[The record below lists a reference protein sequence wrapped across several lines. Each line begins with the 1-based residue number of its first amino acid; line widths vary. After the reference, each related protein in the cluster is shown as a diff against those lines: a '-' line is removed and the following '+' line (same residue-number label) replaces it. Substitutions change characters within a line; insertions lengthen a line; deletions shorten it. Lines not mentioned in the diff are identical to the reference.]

1 MAGNDY
7 SFLGL
12 TLQFNICFELSAV
25 VFLGVMLAFLWMQYS
40 NTNESTK
47 QFKVL
52 VACVILANLL
62 DIISAITIS
71 YSKNVPIW
79 LNRAINVCYFYSDVL
94 LLLQYMR
101 YIRTFIYKGMGKINL
116 IVNKVLFFAY
126 TLLLMINLF
135 VGIVF
140 DFDND
145 GKYVHG
151 PLYYSVYAL
160 SFYFIINSL
169 YLGFKNKRNITS
181 RQFVSII
188 FFTFVEIIGSAI
200 QILILPTVLINI
212 FAGSV
217 AMIVIMLGLET
228 PDFRRLEIAME
239 QLRASSEMLA
249 KSKAEAEQAKEEAE
263 NANQAKS
270 TFLASMSH
278 EIRTPINGV
287 LGMNAIIMKETND
300 PKILEYSKSIDS
312 AGNGLLSIINDIL
325 DISKIEAGKMEI
337 VPVEY
342 ELSNVLSTCY
352 NMVFMRATDKNL
364 ELMFENNPTI
374 PNRLVGDEVRIR
386 QIIVNLLTNAIKYT
400 EKGMVFLTAD
410 WEHLDDEN
418 MMLIISVKDTGIG
431 IKKDDLDKLFDSFTR
446 LDSVKNRNIEG
457 TGLGLQITRQFIDM
471 MGGTIEVSSV
481 YGKGSEF
488 TAKIPQKIASDEKE
502 LGDYTTYSHVVTE
515 EADLRKVD
523 KFKCPDGR
531 ILVVDDVE
539 MNIKVIKGLLKDTE
553 LIIDSATSG
562 EDCLDMIRQHKYDVI
577 FLDHLMPGMDGIET
591 LEKMMDVE
599 VYDKSTPVV
608 MLTANAFTGA
618 KEDYVKKGFSD
629 YLSKPVKEDELRSAL
644 RCYLPKN
651 MVEDVYDEVASV
663 EADNKNKDKDET
675 TIVRDYKIKTP
686 ETDFEKRFFF
696 LDVKTGMTYCLESEE
711 FYESIIREFRNTS
724 KYEDIQECYDNAN
737 LKDYATYVHGVK
749 SSALTIGALEVSD
762 MAKALEVAAKS
773 EDIDYLKA
781 HHYAFMRKYGEL
793 LDNLDEVYG
802 AY

>member
-12 TLQFNICFELSAV
+12 TLQFNICFELAAV

-364 ELMFENNPTI
+364 ELLFENNPTI

-410 WEHLDDEN
+410 WEQLDDEN

-488 TAKIPQKIASDEKE
+488 EAKIPQRIASDEKE
-502 LGDYTTYSHVVTE
+502 LGEFTTYSHVVTE
-515 EADLRKVD
+515 EADLHKVD

-539 MNIKVIKGLLKDTE
+539 MNIKVIRGLLKDTE
-553 LIIDSATSG
+553 LKIDSATSG
-562 EDCLDMIRQHKYDVI
+562 KDCLDMIRQHKYDVI
-577 FLDHLMPGMDGIET
+577 FLDHLMPEMDGVET
-591 LEKMMDVE
+591 LNKMMNIE
-599 VYDKSTPVV
+599 VYDQSTPVV

-618 KEDYVKKGFSD
+618 KDNYVKKGFTD
-629 YLSKPVKEDELRSAL
+629 YLSKPVKEDELRNAL
-644 RCYLPKN
+644 RNYLPQN
-651 MVEDVYDEVASV
+651 LVEEVYEELDTV
-663 EADNKNKDKDET
+663 EPENKDKDET
-675 TIVRDYKIKTP
+675 IIVRDYKIKTP

-724 KYEDIQECYDNAN
+724 KYEEIQECYDNAN

-781 HHYAFMRKYGEL
+781 HHYAFMRKYGDL